1 MEIGSGC
8 GGGATEHPRKR
19 KKAAAEE
26 KEAVYDHEEEEV
38 YEHEEEGV
46 IPAELVEGSKHGDG
60 SIFRPDE
67 HPLHSL
73 YHLHDTRE
81 SKRFLRSISSP
92 ISFQS

>member
-8 GGGATEHPRKR
+8 GGGATEYPRKR

-26 KEAVYDHEEEEV
+26 EEAVYDHEEEEEEV

-81 SKRFLRSISSP
+81 SK
-92 ISFQS
+92 

>member
-8 GGGATEHPRKR
+8 GGGATEYPRKR

-26 KEAVYDHEEEEV
+26 EEAVYDHEEEEEV

-60 SIFRPDE
+60 SIYRPDE
-67 HPLHSL
+67 HPLHRL

-81 SKRFLRSISSP
+81 SK
-92 ISFQS
+92 

>member
-8 GGGATEHPRKR
+8 GGGGAEHPRKR

-26 KEAVYDHEEEEV
+26 KEAVYD
-38 YEHEEEGV
+38 HEEEGV